1 MIIDRWGVSGNVLR
15 ISSLSAG
22 SVQGF
27 HLRFLERSVSEEHRN
42 PSSET
47 HPDIGR
53 HPKGTLAIIGVY
65 GLLFAIG
72 WLVLYFGVFVPRGA
86 LTP

>member
-1 MIIDRWGVSGNVLR
+1 M
-15 ISSLSAG
+15 
-22 SVQGF
+22 
-27 HLRFLERSVSEEHRN
+27 SEEHRD
-42 PSSET
+42 PSSEAR
-47 HPDIGR
+47 PDLGG

-72 WLVLYFGVFVPRGA
+72 WLVIYFGVFVPRGA